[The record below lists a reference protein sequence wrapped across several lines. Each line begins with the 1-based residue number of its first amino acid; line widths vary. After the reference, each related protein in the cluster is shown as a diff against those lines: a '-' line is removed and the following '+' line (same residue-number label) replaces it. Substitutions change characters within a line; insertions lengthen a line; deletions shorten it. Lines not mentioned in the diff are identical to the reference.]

1 MLAFMRKT
9 SLPWNTSIKA
19 YESDVGH
26 FVAHLALARELGN
39 FATEALLI
47 AHALKGAPEV
57 CAWGQAQQ
65 VAKAMLDFDGII
77 LKICVKNVF
86 AKGGLQRLGILLD
99 IPVVAELI
107 LECAVISMRH
117 LKEIDWVARSKKRPF
132 TRADCLA
139 RGGAVMR
146 AARKRHVQRWLVK
159 KYALTP
165 SDFASVG
172 LGWPGKLNAKH
183 YNPEI
188 GRC

>member
-1 MLAFMRKT
+1 MISHKMRAFMRKM

-19 YESDVGH
+19 HESDVGH

-99 IPVVAELI
+99 IPVVAKLI
-107 LECAVISMRH
+107 LECAVIISVRH
-117 LKEIDWVARSKKRPF
+117 LKEIDWVARLKKRPF

-146 AARKRHVQRWLVK
+146 AARKRHVQLWLVK
-159 KYALTP
+159 KYKLSR

-172 LGWPGKLNAKH
+172 LRFPVAN
-183 YNPEI
+183 
-188 GRC
+188 